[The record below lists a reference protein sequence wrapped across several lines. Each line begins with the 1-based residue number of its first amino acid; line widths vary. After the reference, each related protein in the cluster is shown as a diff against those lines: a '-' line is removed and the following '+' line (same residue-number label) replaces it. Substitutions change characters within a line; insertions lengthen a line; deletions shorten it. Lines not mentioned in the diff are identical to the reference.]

1 MVKMALPLTWY
12 LKPNGGMST
21 ETKQFYRRLSQML
34 CEKSDVSYS
43 DNNAWVKQ
51 KISFSLLRTSIICI
65 IGSRSK
71 KYSIPTK
78 ERIDIDVANRVVDI
92 NQKLH

>member
-12 LKPNGGMST
+12 LKANGGMST

-43 DNNAWVKQ
+43 DNSA
-51 KISFSLLRTSIICI
+51 
-65 IGSRSK
+65 
-71 KYSIPTK
+71 
-78 ERIDIDVANRVVDI
+78 
-92 NQKLH
+92 